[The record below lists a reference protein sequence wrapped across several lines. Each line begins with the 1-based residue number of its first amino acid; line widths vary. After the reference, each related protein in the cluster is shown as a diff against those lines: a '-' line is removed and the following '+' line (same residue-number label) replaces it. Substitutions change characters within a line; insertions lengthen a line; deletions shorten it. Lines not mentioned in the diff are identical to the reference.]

1 MTLTKDDLIQT
12 LYDQSGFSKQKARTT
27 VETVFELA
35 KKTLESGE
43 DVLISGFGKF
53 SVKKKAPRKGRNPV
67 TREDLTLDSRTVVT
81 FRCSPVMRE
90 RVNGKGWGRGGA
102 LIPLA
107 QALCKIRKAG
117 VTSFPL
123 TKSLA
128 AWVTFGAHFFAV
140 SRKY

>member
-90 RVNGKGWGRGGA
+90 RVNGKG
-102 LIPLA
+102 
-107 QALCKIRKAG
+107 
-117 VTSFPL
+117 
-123 TKSLA
+123 
-128 AWVTFGAHFFAV
+128 
-140 SRKY
+140 